1 MVDNFVFSL
10 SIYKGLKLINL
21 FLNKLVCHV
30 IELSSVGMDSD
41 HCDQLF
47 YVLLSVFG
55 STKIPHFYLGS
66 KIFLS
71 KSELLS
77 FESGSKLLLMI

>member
-1 MVDNFVFSL
+1 
-10 SIYKGLKLINL
+10 
-21 FLNKLVCHV
+21 
-30 IELSSVGMDSD
+30 MDSD

-55 STKIPHFYLGS
+55 STKIPDFYLGS

-71 KSELLS
+71 KTELLS